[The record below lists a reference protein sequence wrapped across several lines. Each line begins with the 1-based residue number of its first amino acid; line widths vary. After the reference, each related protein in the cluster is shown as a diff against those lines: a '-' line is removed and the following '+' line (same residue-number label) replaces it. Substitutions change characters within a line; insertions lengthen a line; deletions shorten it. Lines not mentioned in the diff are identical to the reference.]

1 MQTDQNK
8 DLITLDQILNQKYG
22 ERGAV
27 KREQWEKEFEAFHLE
42 VLLEQ
47 DSYLKIDHGNDNCLS
62 NQ

>member
-1 MQTDQNK
+1 MQTNQKK
-8 DLITLDQILNQKYG
+8 DFITLDQILNQKYG

-27 KREQWEKEFEAFHLE
+27 KREQWEQNFEVFYLE

-62 NQ
+62 EE

>member
-1 MQTDQNK
+1 MHTDQNK

-27 KREQWEKEFEAFHLE
+27 KREQWEKEFEAFHLK
-42 VLLEQ
+42 VLLEK

-62 NQ
+62 KE